1 MSSRIVAVVVPKW
14 GLEMTEG
21 TVSSWLKQ
29 PGDVVARGEPLIEV
43 ESEKI
48 VNSLDAPAEGM
59 LRRILL
65 DAGNIAAVGTLIGVI
80 ADASASED
88 ELDRFIRDFRP
99 PDTGNALAATSKTN
113 RHIGTKASGKAIER
127 VIVKRRC

>member
-65 DAGNIAAVGTLIGVI
+65 DAGNIAAVGTLIGVLPGVGPI
-80 ADASASED
+80 ATIAMLLPATYA
-88 ELDRFIRDFRP
+88 LP
-99 PDTGNALAATSKTN
+99 PLAALISPS
-113 RHIGTKASGKAIER
+113 RPLGSPPVKAPGS
-127 VIVKRRC
+127 